1 MPSIRECVSGVE
13 GEGVECTEKCMKWA
27 IFINDYGRKKLYL
40 SYLNTIIIIPT
51 YLFMFFD
58 LYAFLLNV
66 ENIDLQM
73 VNSHF

>member
-1 MPSIRECVSGVE
+1 
-13 GEGVECTEKCMKWA
+13 MKSA
-27 IFINDYGRKKLYL
+27 IFINDYGGKKLYL